1 MIFPREG
8 LLSRFGQP
16 FNDTVRPSLPTVAE
30 PAWFAP
36 PIDVRQDDLA
46 ITVVFHVGG
55 HSKSE
60 LRVEASGRNL
70 FIWGPRRLRLQR
82 RDHEEAAHRAMRV
95 FALPF
100 EVAPHDVHTSRS
112 GDLLR
117 VRITKKTARVF
128 PDLPYMPPDRP
139 PGGDLT
145 LPTL

>member
-1 MIFPREG
+1 MLFPREG

-16 FNDTVRPSLPTVAE
+16 GSDTVRPALPTVAE

-36 PIDVRQDDLA
+36 PIDVKQDDA
-46 ITVVFHVGG
+46 GMTVVFQVVG
-55 HSKSE
+55 HSKSD

-70 FIWGPRRLRLQR
+70 FIWGPRLER

-117 VRITKKTARVF
+117 VRITKKMMRVS
-128 PDLPYMPPDRP
+128 PAPAVHAA
-139 PGGDLT
+139 
-145 LPTL
+145 